1 MYKTF
6 TKTSTGKEVTSLRNI
21 YIYTLESWYMLVLF
35 ITVWSV
41 FSGKGLFEKDVT
53 AFIHKLCDTYLLHKF
68 EKAYPVSKI
77 FLTE

>member
-1 MYKTF
+1 
-6 TKTSTGKEVTSLRNI
+6 
-21 YIYTLESWYMLVLF
+21 MLVLF

-68 EKAYPVSKI
+68 EKTYPVSKI